1 MGLGT
6 CQASS
11 VGDTYFYSSHQGYK
25 VKIIEAMKT
34 VKLNLKKCEDLRRQI
49 QNSAANLSIETPLY
63 GADTAAKITGWLQTI
78 HDIGQDNI
86 TLLVNIQRTN
96 LVTQVPITINGITV
110 TKSIAE
116 WVWRRR
122 AYADQDRAAWAAL
135 SDRGLKEEVKMPT
148 GNGQAVE
155 VKLVRFYDPTIRDQM
170 IGMYRDEPFLIDSAL
185 EVVNATTELVTS

>member
-1 MGLGT
+1 M
-6 CQASS
+6 
-11 VGDTYFYSSHQGYK
+11 

-34 VKLNLKKCEDLRRQI
+34 VKLNIRKAIDLQTQI
-49 QNSAANLSIETPLY
+49 RNAAANLSIETPLY

-96 LVTQVPITINGITV
+96 LVTQVPIVLDGVTV

-122 AYADQDRAAWAAL
+122 QYAETDRNAWFAL
-135 SDRGLKEEVKMPT
+135 TDRGLKEEVKMPT

-155 VKLVRFYDPTIRDQM
+155 VKLVRFYDPVLRDKM
-170 IGMYRDEPFLIDSAL
+170 IGQYRDEPFLIDSAL

>member
-1 MGLGT
+1 M
-6 CQASS
+6 
-11 VGDTYFYSSHQGYK
+11 
-25 VKIIEAMKT
+25 KIIEAMKT
-34 VKLNLKKCEDLRRQI
+34 VKLNTRKIEDLSAQI
-49 QNSAANLSIETPLY
+49 RNSSANLSIETPLY
-63 GADTAAKITGWLQTI
+63 GAETPAKISGWLQAI

-96 LVTQVPITINGITV
+96 LVTQVPITINGNTI

-122 AYADQDRAAWAAL
+122 LYATIDFNAWHQL
-135 SDRGLKEEVKMPT
+135 SDRGLKEEIKMPT

-155 VKLVRFYDPTIRDQM
+155 VKLVRHYNPLLRDTM
-170 IGMYRDEPFLIDSAL
+170 CAIYRDEPFLIDSAL